1 MLPTGGHSGTLPRPS
16 PSGQLSGILRG
27 SRISPAPSRRAQS
40 SSSVSVSS
48 SPGPGGGGAPP
59 QTLRTSLCSE
69 ARLPGLPHGGPRG
82 SRGDK
87 VSPKDGRNSVPW
99 KKEPGLPGRPDTPQ
113 GRSALRV
120 GPGVQTLDSACGSVC
135 AGGVDVGVCLLVG
148 VGLSAPVDVCLHVCA
163 QVYVR
168 VSAFVACVGG
178 RFLRC

>member
-1 MLPTGGHSGTLPRPS
+1 M
-16 PSGQLSGILRG
+16 
-27 SRISPAPSRRAQS
+27 
-40 SSSVSVSS
+40 
-48 SPGPGGGGAPP
+48 
-59 QTLRTSLCSE
+59 
-69 ARLPGLPHGGPRG
+69 
-82 SRGDK
+82 
-87 VSPKDGRNSVPW
+87 PW

-135 AGGVDVGVCLLVG
+135 AGGVDVGVCLPVG
-148 VGLSAPVDVCLHVCA
+148 VGISAPVDVCLHVCV